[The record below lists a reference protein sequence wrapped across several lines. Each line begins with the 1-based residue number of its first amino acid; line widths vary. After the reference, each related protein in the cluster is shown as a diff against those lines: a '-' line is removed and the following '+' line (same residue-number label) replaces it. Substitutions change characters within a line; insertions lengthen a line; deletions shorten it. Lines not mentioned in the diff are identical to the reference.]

1 MNDTELKDLSTSNVD
16 KALAALEAGD
26 IARAK
31 ECILGM
37 EKEAKTIH
45 DFAYDFVGA
54 LLTYI
59 GRTYGDDEVVKAMRF
74 RHGVQDQVAEKML
87 GMSPEDAVRYKTM
100 LHRGHHSTMTLT
112 EEPTRYVLKL
122 SPCGTGGRM
131 LLERPTLGRTTKALP
146 ESWGQTGVPYYCAHC
161 AVNSLISVEKGAPHP
176 TWVIER
182 PKSATDA
189 CHQYCYKTTGDVPK
203 EAYAQFGLNKHQR
216 PAKEIAR
223 TSEERVTPNPN
234 QKDVT

>member
-1 MNDTELKDLSTSNVD
+1 MDDAELKDLATSNVD

-31 ECILGM
+31 HCILAM

-59 GRTYGDDEVVKAMRF
+59 GRTYGDDEVIKAMRF

-100 LHRGHHSTMTLT
+100 LHRGHHSPMTLA
-112 EEPTRYVLKL
+112 EEPTRYVLTL

-131 LLERPTLGRTTKALP
+131 LRERPTLGKTSKALP
-146 ESWGQTGVPYYCAHC
+146 ESWGRSGVPYYCAHC
-161 AVNSLISVEKGAPHP
+161 AVNSRISVEKGAPHP
-176 TWVIER
+176 TWVIEP
-182 PKSATDA
+182 PKTPADA
-189 CHQYCYKTTGDVPK
+189 CHQYCYKTTDAVPD
-203 EAYAQFGLNKHQR
+203 EAFEQLGLSR
-216 PAKEIAR
+216 PRGSGQEAHGNAKKA
-223 TSEERVTPNPN
+223 
-234 QKDVT
+234 